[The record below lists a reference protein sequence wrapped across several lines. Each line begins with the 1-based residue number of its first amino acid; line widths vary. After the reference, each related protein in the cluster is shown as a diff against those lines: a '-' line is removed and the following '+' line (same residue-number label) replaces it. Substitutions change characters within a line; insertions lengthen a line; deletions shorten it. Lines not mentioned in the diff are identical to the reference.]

1 MDHSQTRANE
11 NTEEH
16 DNWKSLLTSELNLPA
31 GPDCLVENWMS
42 GSFRV
47 NNGPLQAKADSYEK

>member
-16 DNWKSLLTSELNLPA
+16 DNRKSLLTSELNLPA
-31 GPDCLVENWMS
+31 GRNCLTEN
-42 GSFRV
+42 
-47 NNGPLQAKADSYEK
+47 